1 MREKISKSFRNSR
14 WQLSRAFDNQRV
26 HFANL
31 NNAAAEDHFKN
42 LRDMQKATME
52 TNKVLQSQKE
62 DNERNAK

>member
-1 MREKISKSFRNSR
+1 
-14 WQLSRAFDNQRV
+14 V

-62 DNERNAK
+62 DNERNAKMAEQQLDRYELQVAR

>member
-1 MREKISKSFRNSR
+1 MF
-14 WQLSRAFDNQRV
+14 RAFDNQRV

-31 NNAAAEDHFKN
+31 NNAAAEEHFKN

-62 DNERNAK
+62 DNERNAKEAEQQLDRHELLVAR